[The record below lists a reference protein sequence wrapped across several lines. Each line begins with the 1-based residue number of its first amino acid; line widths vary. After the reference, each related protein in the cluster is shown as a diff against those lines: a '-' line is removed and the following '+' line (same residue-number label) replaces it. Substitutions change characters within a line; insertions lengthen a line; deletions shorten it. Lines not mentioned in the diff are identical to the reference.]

1 MCRVSLYT
9 KVVFVELGG
18 LWLLL
23 VGNYTEVVGMQGIKK
38 KGWNKGGGIWG
49 GRVCTYIL
57 REDVL

>member
-23 VGNYTEVVGMQGIKK
+23 VGNYTEVVGMQGIKREWSE
-38 KGWNKGGGIWG
+38 GG
-49 GRVCTYIL
+49 GRVSNNIL